1 MKCAERNFRGT
12 RRGLPRGSRKQ
23 CRADFAPARYRGRR
37 PRGGLTPEQ
46 VIGVAI
52 ITIAAMLALT
62 IHATSEWTGMS
73 AGDQLYHAL
82 YVLEDWE

>member
-1 MKCAERNFRGT
+1 MK
-12 RRGLPRGSRKQ
+12 
-23 CRADFAPARYRGRR
+23 RADRGYRGRR
-37 PRGGLTPEQ
+37 PQGGLTPEQ

-73 AGDQLYHAL
+73 AGEQLYHAL
-82 YVLEDWE
+82 FVLEDWE